1 MSITPE
7 QIQEDVK
14 EIKAY
19 AGEDTVITVEDD
31 YYLCKF
37 TENGVEWKFLV
48 TFYDKKPFALQVV
61 SNDGET
67 TKKTIGILRCGNE

>member
-1 MSITPE
+1 MNITPE

-19 AGEDTVITVEDD
+19 AGEDTVITVEDG

-48 TFYDKKPFALQVV
+48 SFSDNKNHSLYK
-61 SNDGET
+61 
-67 TKKTIGILRCGNE
+67 

>member
-14 EIKAY
+14 KIKAY

-37 TENGVEWKFLV
+37 TENDVEWKFLV
-48 TFYDKKPFALQVV
+48 SFNNIKPFALQVA
-61 SNDGET
+61 SHDGD
-67 TKKTIGILRCGNE
+67 KTLKAIDLLRGAK

>member
-14 EIKAY
+14 EIKSY
-19 AGEDTVITVEDD
+19 AGEDVDITVEED
-31 YYLCKF
+31 YYRCIF
-37 TENGVEWKFLV
+37 TENDVKWKFLV

-67 TKKTIGILRCGNE
+67 TKKTIGMLRGAK